1 MILGYDDGMASP
13 TAKFTGGRWVC
24 QTIFGSSD
32 QETTMPF
39 SAIEFDNEIEQYFR
53 LTRHNSVLD
62 IGAGE
67 GKYGS
72 MLRRAR
78 PEIKL
83 IAVETDAD
91 YVERYKLRDLY
102 DTVRVMDAADLM
114 NDLDESFDAV
124 IIGDCIEHM
133 RKSVGIDL
141 LNFLVYRTKLIAV
154 KFPLQMRQDSWEGHK
169 SEAHL
174 SVWSEHDFRGM
185 DVLFAERNSMC
196 LSMIRGYLN
205 QTMDWIPAE
214 ITQRFGYANMADFYA
229 REPWRLSFADIESRR
244 EQSCLSKIRAIVPSG
259 ATYILVDEAQTR
271 LGCVTERKTLPFLEN
286 SGEYWGRPID
296 DQHAISE
303 IERMRK
309 RACTHVVFAWP
320 ALWWLQT
327 YSAFNLHL
335 RSNYRCSFE
344 GEFLVVFDLRRRLL
358 ASAERLSE

>member
-1 MILGYDDGMASP
+1 
-13 TAKFTGGRWVC
+13 
-24 QTIFGSSD
+24 
-32 QETTMPF
+32 MPF
-39 SAIEFDNEIEQYFR
+39 SATDFDAEIELYFR
-53 LTRHNSVLD
+53 LTQHDCVLD

-67 GKYGS
+67 GKYGT
-72 MLRRAR
+72 MLRRVR
-78 PEIKL
+78 PTIKL
-83 IAVETDAD
+83 CAIETDAS
-91 YVERYKLRDLY
+91 YVEEYKLRDIY
-102 DTVRVMDAADLM
+102 DEIRVMDAEDLLD
-114 NDLDESFDAV
+114 DLDHSFDAV

-133 RKSVGIDL
+133 RKSAGVDL

-185 DVLFAERNSMC
+185 DVLFTQRNYMC
-196 LSMIRGYLN
+196 LALVRGYLN
-205 QTMDWIPAE
+205 QTMEWIPPLVA
-214 ITQRFGYANMADFYA
+214 QRFGYANMADFYA
-229 REPWRLSFADIESRR
+229 REPARLSLADSESRR
-244 EQSCLSKIRAIVPSG
+244 EDCCLSKIRSAIPAG

-271 LGCVTERKTLPFLEN
+271 LGCDRERTTLPFLEN

-303 IERMRK
+303 VERMRK
-309 RACTHVVFAWP
+309 RDCSHVVFAWP

-358 ASAERLSE
+358 ASAERISE